1 MYARTKT
8 FTNDELDR
16 DHIEYIV
23 GMRMRKAKEVGEVL
37 KTGGKYKVVRDKL
50 RVKEVWHDANR
61 YIICLMV
68 YKVGLSAHRTPVT
81 PKATAVFQPKAREKI
96 SPLRA

>member
-37 KTGGKYKVVRDKL
+37 KTGGKYKVVLDKL
-50 RVKEVWHDANR
+50 RVKEVW
-61 YIICLMV
+61 
-68 YKVGLSAHRTPVT
+68 
-81 PKATAVFQPKAREKI
+81 
-96 SPLRA
+96 